1 MPCHL
6 PRDELKPSQE
16 LLPDVSTRELAVASP
31 SPPAFSS
38 PVAFPLPTYM
48 PQTLIEGLS
57 YARQGSV
64 WTQLHFLCRT
74 LRSGHPS
81 YLICQIGVSGN
92 RASPSSDRSQSQ
104 ERDSCLMVP
113 LGMHSSYGQSQF
125 DPVRSPGAGL
135 SLVREP
141 TGGVPISPCRP
152 STHCP
157 GHAASASPPPGHRG
171 PLAGRSGWRRR
182 GVASVR
188 RPPDAGTRPGHPV
201 PEPAAARPGPARGG
215 GASRP
220 VPARARWP
228 SCTVRGGA
236 RCAVVQ

>member
-1 MPCHL
+1 
-6 PRDELKPSQE
+6 
-16 LLPDVSTRELAVASP
+16 
-31 SPPAFSS
+31 
-38 PVAFPLPTYM
+38 
-48 PQTLIEGLS
+48 
-57 YARQGSV
+57 
-64 WTQLHFLCRT
+64 
-74 LRSGHPS
+74 
-81 YLICQIGVSGN
+81 
-92 RASPSSDRSQSQ
+92 
-104 ERDSCLMVP
+104 MVP
-113 LGMHSSYGQSQF
+113 LGTHSSCGQSQF

-188 RPPDAGTRPGHPV
+188 RPPDAGTRPEHPV

-236 RCAVVQ
+236 RCAVVQWAGRRRGHRPGQHTYTHWSVCPASR